1 MVKVT
6 GDWLTQPQTQAVCA
20 MLTDAGHQAHFVGGC
35 VRNALLGAPVSDL
48 DISTDAHPERVIDL
62 AEAAGLTAVPTG
74 IDHGTVTVISG
85 RIPHEITT
93 YRKDVETDGRRAVVA
108 FADTMVEDAE
118 RRDFT
123 MNALYCDASGVVV
136 DPLGQGLDDLA
147 ARRFRFINDP
157 AQRIRE
163 DYLRILRYFRFH
175 AWYGDAAEGLDAD
188 ALSAIAANLAGI
200 ETLSRERV
208 GSELIK
214 LLSASE
220 PEQAVAAM
228 RQCGAL
234 AMVLQGVDDR
244 ALAPLV
250 HLEQQTDMAP
260 DGIRRLAA
268 LGGEEDGRGLRLS
281 NEQRKRLAIYR
292 DHIGTAEG
300 AGELGY
306 RHGADMA
313 RGILLLRAA
322 MLEMPLMSGSF
333 AAVDHGA
340 AATFPVKAADLMEA
354 FPGRFHGR
362 ALGDALRRL
371 EALWIASDF
380 TADRAALID
389 AS

>member
-1 MVKVT
+1 MVKVD

-48 DISTDAHPERVIDL
+48 DISTDALPERVMEL
-62 AEAAGLTAVPTG
+62 AEASGLTAVPTG
-74 IDHGTVTVISG
+74 VDHGTITVISG

-123 MNALYCDASGVVV
+123 MNALYCDAAGVVV

-175 AWYGDAAEGLDAD
+175 AWYGDAAEGLDPD
-188 ALSAIAANLAGI
+188 ALSAIATNLAGI

-214 LLSASE
+214 LLSAPV

-228 RQCGAL
+228 RQCGVL
-234 AMVLQGVDDR
+234 AMVLEGVDDR

-268 LGGEEDGRGLRLS
+268 LGGQEDGRGLRLS

-292 DHIGTAEG
+292 DHIGTTEG

-306 RHGADMA
+306 RHGAGMA
-313 RGILLLRAA
+313 RGILLLRSA
-322 MLEMPLMSGSF
+322 MLEMPLMPGSF

-340 AATFPVKAADLMEA
+340 AATFPVRAADLMET

-380 TADRAALID
+380 TADRATLID